1 MKNKILKLS
10 FHEKL
15 KMLLI
20 AVGLLVTSLTTPM
33 WAGNNC
39 DFLHKESDDVWIKY
53 VTDAGT
59 TQKNL
64 ADDGE
69 SDIEL
74 GSLTNLSISE
84 FRAITK
90 KHDGNVCHVKMY
102 YGINT
107 TKNGTKGSNVQASY
121 NNSGYSDWTWDNWW
135 AVQQFKNTSV
145 GIDLIRNRKPG
156 NYYFD
161 FCFAINGNSG
171 GTSGCYED
179 QKWWSNNGGNYHISY
194 TIPDPTITI
203 SGFSSLVAGTAASV
217 SASISSYPVGA
228 TLTKLEVSGN
238 VASSVSKK
246 GTDTSISSLGFTP
259 NASGSNGITV
269 TVTVTYGSAGTK
281 TYSYK
286 YNVTPPAVSG
296 FGVSTSGYLAGSG
309 TLEDPYLVANGSTLT
324 LTASGSQAHSDA
336 NSSINYKFGSSAY
349 STTATKKITVNS
361 SGSIAVKARCINSS
375 ASLNGTET
383 STVTIY
389 YAPVSVKDISVYIYV
404 GGCTS
409 VQINSIELF
418 GTPYVGSVAQ
428 AAVHKY
434 ISDFTTDGDW
444 RKFTFTNV
452 TKIQDLVV
460 AREGGRAIDN
470 ITATSD
476 VYYTYDGTDLGGKC
490 VPRANPTW
498 GTAPASGA
506 VGGSMT
512 ASVSGG
518 PTGATTTWTSTNT
531 SAATVSS
538 SGVISYRAVG
548 NTTIKANVSWGASGD
563 YCAGSYELSQAISV
577 TSGATVSAVRAC
589 PEYVST
595 NSGQVKLDISSTGA
609 STGWY
614 YRVCNSTKTAYYAPD
629 EQSAASNTLSW
640 TMNGSLPTGSNTL
653 VVELYNS
660 ARQLVCTSSSVTVNV
675 EIAESVTISA
685 GAHGS
690 VSPSGIVYAN
700 NNHVHPSITATAN
713 TNYHFVNWTSS
724 YPSSAWVASAKSA
737 TTTVTATASGYTIT
751 ANFAGDQYSITYK
764 DKGNVAYTGN
774 NEGSLPATHTYGTAT
789 TLVNGSKTGFT
800 FDGWYTDAACTVSA
814 GSSIG
819 ATAKTS
825 NFTLYAKWTENM
837 STLSTSNHYDA
848 GDPGYAAPTV
858 SGSATT
864 VGYGS
869 TRTITATAAGTGYTF
884 AGWTLTNCTRTDG
897 GAATAT
903 SITIRSNGDGAA
915 ATVVANYTED
925 LSSPWVLKGGTNIT
939 GDNWATEHAM
949 TKKTGHSTENVA
961 YYTANISSTNSGISG
976 SADAWSFK
984 LIKNSSW
991 YGIFASGSYWWKRGT
1006 SANQSL
1012 TGEQNIQIC
1021 ADVAGTYEIKVDYS
1035 TATPKLTVTFP
1046 TKYTVTYGVGT
1057 DYTSMGSVST
1067 EPNIASGAEVSAG
1080 TNISFTA
1087 TPNPG
1092 YKFVGWYSNDACT
1105 SSLSTD
1111 NPYIVTVNAATT
1123 VYAKFELLTLYMN
1136 SDINNWESAI
1146 ALTHTSENPA
1156 VYTYTGTLNANPT
1169 TDATYAS
1176 GWHFEYC
1183 YNEARTEKAYQYTT
1197 VQTLPPSGSSIDGI
1211 HTYSG
1216 ANTIQFGL
1224 TRKSDVTITLTLQT
1238 PPTKPTV
1245 NIVAL
1250 PYYTVTLDLD
1260 EDHKGT
1266 IAGATTSQI
1275 VTLNAVTT
1283 TVPNRPTGAEGYGLD
1298 GYYTDHNG
1306 AGTKLIN
1313 GDGTWIA
1320 SVDGYTDADKKW
1332 IYDGDLTLY
1341 AYYKMAEIAS
1351 ITVSPA
1357 IVAPRETV
1365 SATPVYSPAPDGT
1378 TRICWEVQ
1386 YSNGTPLPSQPTFTT
1401 EGSTVSFQA
1410 PESSATYRIE
1420 AKLYT
1425 GSTCGG
1431 GTLLSTQSATF
1442 QVAGSHTVTVQYMCG
1457 DMVIKA
1463 ATEMTGKPLE
1473 WSEEFTAPT
1482 ITGYTFTRWDAGDGV
1497 TIKNGDSDPVTTT
1510 TNPTIQIKAVYD
1522 GTLTAVYS
1530 KRRLIFFYN
1539 TLGWENVY
1547 VYFYKNNTYWEST
1560 GEKRGTGANTT
1571 YTWTNTPYSEGLHG
1585 QMLPISEGS
1594 SIYYFDAEAAG
1605 VNASYTTVAFTEAN
1619 QHGNGYFYE
1628 TKAAR
1633 RDDYKSTTMP
1643 MFVPLGDQTPVVH
1656 NKTNYYNSGYWMNYP
1671 ENTGYTLKIY
1681 NAWNATKETDAV
1693 RSIAFP
1699 YSADKKMPLKLDVE
1713 FNDAGTHEYWFMVYR
1728 NDGTYLGSTY
1738 HFKQGYQDEQIIT
1751 GGNNKNKITTSAPG
1765 NYTLT
1770 LTYHDNGSGT
1780 VNYYIGLNF
1789 PIANN
1794 DYRIVYNDRVE
1805 WSSNTA
1811 HTASWYHP
1819 SDIIRQIENGATEP
1833 KKDTVSFYISKAA
1846 GANASMKF
1854 QKASV
1859 TGEGVITWTDV
1870 ASGTIDIPTSVSTS
1884 GVYNFIV
1891 SQPVGGGSIALEKV
1905 EPYTGSYYIRT
1916 DCAGSTKWDSYKAT
1930 DHQMTFS
1937 DYTKANEGYTHYYA
1951 HWAERGTNVKFVIAN
1966 DYSPFVSDTLT
1977 KDVDIDF
1984 KNMDDGGTLKSE
1996 GGGVVPYQDRY
2007 SANIRFMYNEQTN
2020 KLSRAYLA
2028 SSTDV
2033 SKKFLVMRGNSAAST
2048 GHIFTED
2055 GKELTEADGGRVDGL
2070 DEYEMNFADDQNFI
2084 YETVIKA
2091 NPTAL
2096 VKLYAKY
2103 CGRSQEFKGDTTAT
2117 FDANHAVEI
2126 LGGSFN
2132 PKITNP
2138 KEKMRI
2144 VYDFKTNR
2152 LVCAWLPSGD
2162 ITGTLDINADVMI
2175 IREHQGDAQQIKFTT
2190 NASKLDEVKTVYG
2203 VMRFN
2208 RWTLNNKSKEDGHA
2222 PLGDPKSPYERAL
2235 YWISF
2240 PFDVNLSDV
2249 FGFGSYGEDW
2259 IIEYYDGEA
2268 RAAEGYWIDSPG
2280 FWRYV
2285 WPAQRAT
2292 FKLEAGKGYVLAL
2305 DLDRMKDNNT
2315 NFWTNNIEQIEL
2327 FFPSATEAGSIKE
2340 TEAIISVAEH
2350 ECTIDRRTDKSVYD
2364 IDKDRTKADS
2374 HWNMI
2379 GVPSY
2384 ANYGTSLTSDGS
2396 TVVTWNSTPYTQDL
2410 PFLYEWNMVDDSYTV
2425 QSGTTYPFKSMYAY
2439 MVQYHGD
2446 LYWSLASAT
2455 PSSIIARRAYAQA
2468 PQEVEFKLEL
2478 QQNEQMVDQTFVK
2491 LSDKEEVSANFN
2503 FDEDLCKEFNRGK
2516 ANIYTIVETYIPVAG
2531 NILPLSEQ
2539 TTLVPVGVKTSAD
2552 GDYTF
2557 SMPNGTD
2564 GVGVTLIDGVTGERT
2579 NLALMDYTV
2588 SLEKGTYDQRFVL
2601 EISPIEHTTTAI
2613 ENSEKTDAPNN
2624 VCKKLIDGVLYIIK
2638 DGKVFDARG
2647 ARLQ

>member
-1 MKNKILKLS
+1 MKNKS
-10 FHEKL
+10 
-15 KMLLI
+15 LI
-20 AVGLLVTSLTTPM
+20 KKLLVLLVVLITSVNAA
-33 WAGNNC
+33 WAGYNVNWQG
-39 DFLHKESDDVWIKY
+39 KVY
-53 VTDAGT
+53 
-59 TQKNL
+59 
-64 ADDGE
+64 
-69 SDIEL
+69 
-74 GSLTNLSISE
+74 
-84 FRAITK
+84 FRAP
-90 KHDGNVCHVKMY
+90 D
-102 YGINT
+102 
-107 TKNGTKGSNVQASY
+107 
-121 NNSGYSDWTWDNWW
+121 DW
-135 AVQQFKNTSV
+135 
-145 GIDLIRNRKPG
+145 DL
-156 NYYFD
+156 
-161 FCFAINGNSG
+161 S
-171 GTSGCYED
+171 
-179 QKWWSNNGGNYHISY
+179 
-194 TIPDPTITI
+194 
-203 SGFSSLVAGTAASV
+203 
-217 SASISSYPVGA
+217 
-228 TLTKLEVSGN
+228 
-238 VASSVSKK
+238 
-246 GTDTSISSLGFTP
+246 
-259 NASGSNGITV
+259 
-269 TVTVTYGSAGTK
+269 
-281 TYSYK
+281 TYS
-286 YNVTPPAVSG
+286 
-296 FGVSTSGYLAGSG
+296 
-309 TLEDPYLVANGSTLT
+309 
-324 LTASGSQAHSDA
+324 
-336 NSSINYKFGSSAY
+336 
-349 STTATKKITVNS
+349 TVQM
-361 SGSIAVKARCINSS
+361 A
-375 ASLNGTET
+375 
-383 STVTIY
+383 
-389 YAPVSVKDISVYIYV
+389 
-404 GGCTS
+404 
-409 VQINSIELF
+409 
-418 GTPYVGSVAQ
+418 
-428 AAVHKY
+428 
-434 ISDFTTDGDW
+434 
-444 RKFTFTNV
+444 
-452 TKIQDLVV
+452 V
-460 AREGGRAIDN
+460 AR
-470 ITATSD
+470 S
-476 VYYTYDGTDLGGKC
+476 
-490 VPRANPTW
+490 
-498 GTAPASGA
+498 
-506 VGGSMT
+506 
-512 ASVSGG
+512 
-518 PTGATTTWTSTNT
+518 TSTNT
-531 SAATVSS
+531 STYICYFGTMTRIGTTRLYYLSVSANHSNWNQNEYVFFSANSSTYGDGTFTVQTNHYYTTPLNYDCNTSTTFYYFNPTSEGNGASVSGNYKTSGTYAYLNKTQTVNLYTNGSSSKTGGSVSITTAQLTANTTIGSSGSTTNSTASVNRGAAAGSTVTLTATPASGYAFDGWFEASSGGTAVSTDEEYSYLCKDAKTLYARFKTETTYTITIANSVNASTSTKSVGATPKEITAPDITGYRFTSWSAMPSGVTKTSGNLTDASIYITATKAATV
-538 SGVISYRAVG
+538 
-548 NTTIKANVSWGASGD
+548 T
-563 YCAGSYELSQAISV
+563 
-577 TSGATVSAVRAC
+577 
-589 PEYVST
+589 
-595 NSGQVKLDISSTGA
+595 
-609 STGWY
+609 
-614 YRVCNSTKTAYYAPD
+614 
-629 EQSAASNTLSW
+629 
-640 TMNGSLPTGSNTL
+640 
-653 VVELYNS
+653 
-660 ARQLVCTSSSVTVNV
+660 
-675 EIAESVTISA
+675 
-685 GAHGS
+685 
-690 VSPSGIVYAN
+690 
-700 NNHVHPSITATAN
+700 
-713 TNYHFVNWTSS
+713 
-724 YPSSAWVASAKSA
+724 
-737 TTTVTATASGYTIT
+737 
-751 ANFAGDQYSITYK
+751 
-764 DKGNVAYTGN
+764 
-774 NEGSLPATHTYGTAT
+774 
-789 TLVNGSKTGFT
+789 
-800 FDGWYTDAACTVSA
+800 
-814 GSSIG
+814 
-819 ATAKTS
+819 
-825 NFTLYAKWTENM
+825 
-837 STLSTSNHYDA
+837 
-848 GDPGYAAPTV
+848 
-858 SGSATT
+858 
-864 VGYGS
+864 
-869 TRTITATAAGTGYTF
+869 
-884 AGWTLTNCTRTDG
+884 
-897 GAATAT
+897 
-903 SITIRSNGDGAA
+903 
-915 ATVVANYTED
+915 ANYTED

-984 LIKNSSW
+984 VIKDGSTW
-991 YGIFASGSYWWKRGT
+991 YGLFASGSYWWGRST
-1006 SANQSL
+1006 SANQPL

-1035 TATPKLTVTFP
+1035 TSTPKVTVTFP
-1046 TKYTVTYGVGT
+1046 TKYSVTYSVSPSGAADAITTSPSVSSGGYVAEGT
-1057 DYTSMGSVST
+1057 SVTFTHAAANTGYSWYRWENGSGSSLGTGNTYTTTINANTTVVAKYTENTYNVTATASAGGSATPTSATSMGQVTGGDITASPNTGYNFVNWTITSGSGYFGST
-1067 EPNIASGAEVSAG
+1067 GTSTTSTTANTKFRPSA
-1080 TNISFTA
+1080 
-1087 TPNPG
+1087 
-1092 YKFVGWYSNDACT
+1092 
-1105 SSLSTD
+1105 
-1111 NPYIVTVNAATT
+1111 AATI
-1123 VYAKFELLTLYMN
+1123 K
-1136 SDINNWESAI
+1136 
-1146 ALTHTSENPA
+1146 
-1156 VYTYTGTLNANPT
+1156 
-1169 TDATYAS
+1169 ATFAP
-1176 GWHFEYC
+1176 
-1183 YNEARTEKAYQYTT
+1183 K
-1197 VQTLPPSGSSIDGI
+1197 QT
-1211 HTYSG
+1211 
-1216 ANTIQFGL
+1216 
-1224 TRKSDVTITLTLQT
+1224 TITLNDQGATTSGSTSVTATYDATMPEITLPEKTGYTFGGYFGAPGGGGPKYYNADGSSAQNWNQT
-1238 PPTKPTV
+1238 ASTYTLHAYWIPNTYTV
-1245 NIVAL
+1245 N
-1250 PYYTVTLDLD
+1250 LDLD
-1260 EDHKGT
+1260 EDHKGST
-1266 IAGATTSQI
+1266 TGATTSQT
-1275 VTLNAVTT
+1275 VTYNAVTT
-1283 TVPNRPTGAEGYGLD
+1283 TVPSRPTGAEGYGLD
-1298 GYYTDHNG
+1298 GYYTGQNG
-1306 AGTKLIN
+1306 EGTKLIN

-1332 IYDGDLTLY
+1332 IRDGGVTLY
-1341 AYYKMAEIAS
+1341 AYYKVGTITALTLSSYTVAPGTE
-1351 ITVSPA
+1351 ITVTPT
-1357 IVAPRETV
+1357 IAPLP
-1365 SATPVYSPAPDGT
+1365 SGT
-1378 TRICWEVQ
+1378 SYVCYEIQ
-1386 YSNGTPLPSQPTFTT
+1386 YSNGTPLPSQPEMSRSGNVVTFA
-1401 EGSTVSFQA
+1401 A
-1410 PESSATYRIE
+1410 PSSSATYIVHATLR
-1420 AKLYT
+1420 T
-1425 GSTCGG
+1425 GGSCGG
-1431 GTLLSTQSATF
+1431 GTLLSTLSTTF

-1482 ITGYTFTRWDAGDGV
+1482 ITGYTFTRWNAGDGV
-1497 TIKNGDSDPVTTT
+1497 TIKNGDSNPVTTT
-1510 TNPTIQIKAVYD
+1510 TNQTIQIKAVYD

-1530 KRRLIFFYN
+1530 KKRLIFFYN

-1547 VYFYKNNTYWEST
+1547 VYFYKNDSYWQTVSPYN
-1560 GEKRGTGANTT
+1560 GTGANKNFT
-1571 YTWTNTPYSEGLHG
+1571 YTNTPYSEELHG

-1594 SIYYFDAEAAG
+1594 SIYYFDAEAEG

-1619 QHGNGYFYE
+1619 QHNYDYFWK
-1628 TKAAR
+1628 TNAVR
-1633 RDDYKSTTMP
+1633 RSDYKSTTMP
-1643 MFVPLGDQTPVVH
+1643 MFVPLGDQTPDVH
-1656 NKTNYYNSGYWMNYP
+1656 NETKYYNHGYWMNYP

-1681 NAWNATKETDAV
+1681 DNAYASKETGAV
-1693 RSIAFP
+1693 REFPFP
-1699 YSADKKMPLKLDVE
+1699 YSADKKMPLKMDVE

-1728 NDGTYLGSTY
+1728 NDDVYMGNSYV
-1738 HFKQGYQDEQIIT
+1738 FKQGYNDEQVIT
-1751 GGNNKNKITTSAPG
+1751 GGNNKSKLITSASG
-1765 NYTLT
+1765 NYTFT
-1770 LTYHDNGSGT
+1770 LTYHEKGGSNDYFID
-1780 VNYYIGLNF
+1780 VDY
-1789 PIANN
+1789 PIASN
-1794 DYRIVYNDRVE
+1794 DYRIVYNDRVK

-1833 KKDTVSFYISKAA
+1833 KKDTASFFISKAA

-1870 ASGTIDIPTSVSTS
+1870 ASGTITIPSSVTES

-1937 DYTKANEGYTHYYA
+1937 DYTKAHEGFTHYYA

-1984 KNMDDGGTLKSE
+1984 KNMDEYGTLNSE

-2033 SKKFLVMRGNSAAST
+2033 SKKFLVMRGNSAASK

-2055 GKELTEADGGRVDGL
+2055 GKELTDAAGGRVAEL

-2096 VKLYAKY
+2096 VKLYANY
-2103 CGRSQEFKGDTTAT
+2103 CGISQEFKGDLTDD
-2117 FDANHAVEI
+2117 FDTDHAVEI
-2126 LGGSFN
+2126 LGG
-2132 PKITNP
+2132 TYAADT

-2162 ITGTLDINADVMI
+2162 ITGDLDINADVMI

-2190 NASKLDEVKTVYG
+2190 NESKLDEVKTVYG

-2208 RWTLNNKSKEDGHA
+2208 RWTLNNKDKSTHD
-2222 PLGDPKSPYERAL
+2222 PVGDPKSQYERAL

-2259 IIEYYDGEA
+2259 IIEYYDGAA

-2384 ANYGTSLTSDGS
+2384 ANYGTSLTSNGS
-2396 TVVTWNSTPYTQDL
+2396 TVVTWNSTPYTQNL

-2516 ANIYTIVETYIPVAG
+2516 ANIYTIAETYIPVAG

-2539 TTLVPVGVKTSAD
+2539 TTLVPVGVKTNAD

-2579 NLALMDYTV
+2579 NLALTDYTV

-2613 ENSEKTDAPNN
+2613 ENSEKTDASNN

>member
-1 MKNKILKLS
+1 MTNKILNQLFSSCKKWKTLVLIS
-10 FHEKL
+10 
-15 KMLLI
+15 MLLSLGVGQMWGANFTNGEVI
-20 AVGLLVTSLTTPM
+20 FIYADASSAWNDGACVKAWFHNSGNNAVGTNWLFDKGSEKMFYCVVPASGTYSECQLQRFASNCSDWWNSNGDIAASSRTSGYNTFYSNGSGGSNCGWKGTYTMYLKGSTDSWASNLATFSFSSGTTFTASYEFTAAATSYEFKMCDSYGNWHGSNVAVNDLVVGATYRFTGTINLASGIGSLSMSKTQLTFAIATSATNGSVSPTSAFVGSSGVSFTATPNTGYHWSSWGTTSGLSATNANPTSLTAT
-33 WAGNNC
+33 A
-39 DFLHKESDDVWIKY
+39 
-53 VTDAGT
+53 AGT
-59 TQKNL
+59 LTANFAANTYTVAYNANDDQYPGTASGSTTSSSHTYGTAKNL
-64 ADDGE
+64 TSNGFSRTGYFFAGWATSPTGDVAYTNGQ
-69 SDIEL
+69 SV
-74 GSLTNLSISE
+74 TNLSSTQGATVTLYAKWT
-84 FRAITK
+84 AIT
-90 KHDGNVCHVKMY
+90 
-102 YGINT
+102 
-107 TKNGTKGSNVQASY
+107 
-121 NNSGYSDWTWDNWW
+121 
-135 AVQQFKNTSV
+135 
-145 GIDLIRNRKPG
+145 L
-156 NYYFD
+156 
-161 FCFAINGNSG
+161 
-171 GTSGCYED
+171 
-179 QKWWSNNGGNYHISY
+179 
-194 TIPDPTITI
+194 
-203 SGFSSLVAGTAASV
+203 
-217 SASISSYPVGA
+217 SASISPTTINANTA
-228 TLTKLEVSGN
+228 TAIQFTITTNAPLSSRYYYEISNWGGKNSGTAGGYN
-238 VASSVSKK
+238 IDGDREITSASP
-246 GTDTSISSLGFTP
+246 FTHDLAAAKT
-259 NASGSNGITV
+259 NLD
-269 TVTVTYGSAGTK
+269 AGT
-281 TYSYK
+281 YK
-286 YNVTPPAVSG
+286 IKIKITKDAVTQVESD
-296 FGVSTSGYLAGSG
+296 L
-309 TLEDPYLVANGSTLT
+309 LT
-324 LTASGSQAHSDA
+324 L
-336 NSSINYKFGSSAY
+336 
-349 STTATKKITVNS
+349 
-361 SGSIAVKARCINSS
+361 
-375 ASLNGTET
+375 
-383 STVTIY
+383 
-389 YAPVSVKDISVYIYV
+389 
-404 GGCTS
+404 
-409 VQINSIELF
+409 
-418 GTPYVGSVAQ
+418 
-428 AAVHKY
+428 
-434 ISDFTTDGDW
+434 
-444 RKFTFTNV
+444 
-452 TKIQDLVV
+452 
-460 AREGGRAIDN
+460 
-470 ITATSD
+470 
-476 VYYTYDGTDLGGKC
+476 
-490 VPRANPTW
+490 
-498 GTAPASGA
+498 
-506 VGGSMT
+506 
-512 ASVSGG
+512 
-518 PTGATTTWTSTNT
+518 
-531 SAATVSS
+531 TVSS
-538 SGVISYRAVG
+538 STYTVTV
-548 NTTIKANVSWGASGD
+548 GASP
-563 YCAGSYELSQAISV
+563 AGY
-577 TSGATVSAVRAC
+577 GTVS
-589 PEYVST
+589 P
-595 NSGQVKLDISSTGA
+595 A
-609 STGWY
+609 S
-614 YRVCNSTKTAYYAPD
+614 
-629 EQSAASNTLSW
+629 
-640 TMNGSLPTGSNTL
+640 
-653 VVELYNS
+653 
-660 ARQLVCTSSSVTVNV
+660 
-675 EIAESVTISA
+675 ISA
-685 GAHGS
+685 
-690 VSPSGIVYAN
+690 SPDSWSGD
-700 NNHVHPSITATAN
+700 ITAAAN
-713 TNYHFVNWTSS
+713 TGYQFVNWTSS
-724 YPSSAWVASAKSA
+724 GGGITINDNTANPTQIQA
-737 TTTVTATASGYTIT
+737 TSTGGTLT
-751 ANFAGDQYSITYK
+751 ANFSAATYRVTLDNQSATSAGTEYVDATYNTTTLSTITK
-764 DKGNVAYTGN
+764 PTKTNYTFG
-774 NEGSLPATHTYGTAT
+774 GYYTAT
-789 TLVNGSKTGFT
+789 DGGGTQIIDANGNWLASQSGFTDGSKK
-800 FDGWYTDAACTVSA
+800 
-814 GSSIG
+814 SII
-819 ATAKTS
+819 TEDKI
-825 NFTLYAKWTENM
+825 LYAKWTETM
-837 STLSTSNHYDA
+837 STLTTSNHYDV
-848 GDPGYAAPTV
+848 GDPSYAAPTV

-864 VGYGS
+864 VGYVT
-869 TRTITATAAGTGYTF
+869 TRTVTATAAGTGYTF

-915 ATVVANYTED
+915 ATVVANYNED
-925 LSSPWVLKGGTNIT
+925 LSSPYTLKGGTNVT
-939 GDNWATEHAM
+939 GDDWATAHNFI
-949 TKKTGHSTENVA
+949 KKTGHSTESVAYCTFNVA
-961 YYTANISSTNSGISG
+961 STNSGIDG
-976 SADAWSFK
+976 EAGAWSFK
-984 LIKNSSW
+984 LINGSTW
-991 YGIFASGSYWWKRGT
+991 YGLTADGQSWWYQRNSGQQTLST
-1006 SANQSL
+1006 S
-1012 TGEQNIQIC
+1012 GKNIQLC
-1021 ADVAGTYEIKVDYS
+1021 ADVAGPYEIKVDY
-1035 TATPKLTVTFP
+1035 TTPASPKVTVTFP

-1057 DYTSMGSVST
+1057 SYTSMGSVSP
-1067 EPNIASGAEVSAG
+1067 EPNITSGAEVSAG

-1092 YKFVGWYSNDACT
+1092 YKFVGWYSNNACT

-1111 NPYIVTVNAATT
+1111 NPYSVTINAATT
-1123 VYAKFELLTLYMN
+1123 VYAKFELLDIKIN
-1136 SDINNWESAI
+1136 SDVDGLWPTPWTQTIMTHSSGSPAI
-1146 ALTHTSENPA
+1146 
-1156 VYTYTGTLNANPT
+1156 YTYSTTLLERATGE
-1169 TDATYAS
+1169 AS
-1176 GWHFEYC
+1176 APFNSGYHFNFVDSNNDLL
-1183 YNEARTEKAYQYTT
+1183 YNFNG
-1197 VQTLPPSGSSIDGI
+1197 VQTPTYSGSSIDGVRKT
-1211 HTYSG
+1211 HDE
-1216 ANTIQFGL
+1216 NPTIQFGL

-1250 PYYTVTLDLD
+1250 PYYTVTLDLE

-1266 IAGATTSQI
+1266 TAGATTSQI

-1320 SVDGYTDADKKW
+1320 SVEGYTDADNKW

-1341 AYYKMAEIAS
+1341 AYYKMAEITS

-1401 EGSTVSFQA
+1401 EGSTVSFEA

-1510 TNPTIQIKAVYD
+1510 TNQTIQIKAVYD

-1530 KRRLIFFYN
+1530 KKNMIYFYN
-1539 TLGWENVY
+1539 TLGWEDVW
-1547 VYFYKNNTYWEST
+1547 VYFYTSDKYWANDW
-1560 GEKRGTGANTT
+1560 GTGAWKGQYFNGSR
-1571 YTWTNTPYSEGLHG
+1571 PYYDMRRG
-1585 QMLPISEGS
+1585 QMTQIEGTD
-1594 SIYYFDAEAAG
+1594 IWYFDYETAFGA
-1605 VNASYTTVAFTEAN
+1605 YTEGKYKNVAFTNMGDQSGQGAN
-1619 QHGNGYFYE
+1619 PDAQAPDNDHAYFSN
-1628 TKAAR
+1628 TTAKPIQVIR
-1633 RDDYKSTTMP
+1633 RGDHDYRLP
-1643 MFVPLGDQTPVVH
+1643 MFVPLTGQTKQKK
-1656 NKTNYYNSGYWMNYP
+1656 NNSKAEYQNNGYWMNYP

-1681 NAWNATKETDAV
+1681 DNAYASKETGAV
-1693 RSIAFP
+1693 REFPFP
-1699 YSADKKMPLKLDVE
+1699 YSADKKMPLKMDVE

-1794 DYRIVYNDRVE
+1794 DYRIVYNDRVK

-1811 HTASWYHP
+1811 HNAEWYHP
-1819 SDIIRQIENGATEP
+1819 SDIIRQIDGAATEA
-1833 KKDTVSFYISKAA
+1833 KKDTVSFFISKAA

-1870 ASGTIDIPTSVSTS
+1870 ASGTIDIPSSVSES

-1937 DYTKANEGYTHYYA
+1937 DYTKAHEGYTHYYA

-1984 KNMDDGGTLKSE
+1984 KNMDDGGTLKSD
-1996 GGGVVPYQDRY
+1996 GSSAAFQDKY
-2007 SANIRFMYNEQTN
+2007 SANIRFMYSEQTN

-2033 SKKFLVMRGNSAAST
+2033 SKKFLVMRGNSAAAT
-2048 GHIFTED
+2048 GHIFNEE
-2055 GKELTEADGGRVDGL
+2055 GKELTGDDQVVGL

-2126 LGGSFN
+2126 LGG
-2132 PKITNP
+2132 TYAAET

-2162 ITGTLDINADVMI
+2162 ITGDLDINADVMI

-2190 NASKLDEVKTVYG
+2190 NESKLDEVKTVYG

-2222 PLGDPKSPYERAL
+2222 PVGDPKSQYERAL

-2249 FGFGSYGEDW
+2249 FGFGTYGEDW
-2259 IIEYYDGEA
+2259 IIEYYDGAA

-2305 DLDRMKDNNT
+2305 DLDRMKDNNM
-2315 NFWTNNIEQIEL
+2315 NFWVNDIEQIEL

-2384 ANYGTSLTSDGS
+2384 ANYGTSLTSNGS

-2439 MVQYHGD
+2439 MVQYHGN

-2455 PSSIIARRAYAQA
+2455 PSSIIARRAYTQA

-2478 QQNEQMVDQTFVK
+2478 QQNEHMVDQTFVK

-2503 FDEDLCKEFNRGK
+2503 FDEDLCKEFNRSK

-2539 TTLVPVGVKTSAD
+2539 TTLVPVGVKTNAD

-2613 ENSEKTDAPNN
+2613 ENSEKTDAPNT

>member
-1 MKNKILKLS
+1 MTNKILNQLFSSCKKWKTLVLIS
-10 FHEKL
+10 
-15 KMLLI
+15 MLLTLG
-20 AVGLLVTSLTTPM
+20 VGQM
-33 WAGNNC
+33 WGVSIC
-39 DFLHKESDDVWIKY
+39 K
-53 VTDAGT
+53 TGT
-59 TQKNL
+59 TYIYL
-64 ADDGE
+64 DR
-69 SDIEL
+69 
-74 GSLTNLSISE
+74 TNMTS
-84 FRAITK
+84 
-90 KHDGNVCHVKMY
+90 
-102 YGINT
+102 
-107 TKNGTKGSNVQASY
+107 
-121 NNSGYSDWTWDNWW
+121 WT
-135 AVQQFKNTSV
+135 
-145 GIDLIRNRKPG
+145 
-156 NYYFD
+156 
-161 FCFAINGNSG
+161 
-171 GTSGCYED
+171 TSGNTYLVWRYD
-179 QKWWSNNGGNYHISY
+179 NSAYRAQTSNIAN
-194 TIPDPTITI
+194 
-203 SGFSSLVAGTAASV
+203 
-217 SASISSYPVGA
+217 
-228 TLTKLEVSGN
+228 TKL
-238 VASSVSKK
+238 A
-246 GTDTSISSLGFTP
+246 LW
-259 NASGSNGITV
+259 
-269 TVTVTYGSAGTK
+269 YGSTG
-281 TYSYK
+281 
-286 YNVTPPAVSG
+286 
-296 FGVSTSGYLAGSG
+296 
-309 TLEDPYLVANGSTLT
+309 
-324 LTASGSQAHSDA
+324 
-336 NSSINYKFGSSAY
+336 
-349 STTATKKITVNS
+349 
-361 SGSIAVKARCINSS
+361 
-375 ASLNGTET
+375 
-383 STVTIY
+383 
-389 YAPVSVKDISVYIYV
+389 
-404 GGCTS
+404 
-409 VQINSIELF
+409 
-418 GTPYVGSVAQ
+418 
-428 AAVHKY
+428 
-434 ISDFTTDGDW
+434 W
-444 RKFTFTNV
+444 
-452 TKIQDLVV
+452 
-460 AREGGRAIDN
+460 DN
-470 ITATSD
+470 ITHIG
-476 VYYTYDGTDLGGKC
+476 YMYG
-490 VPRANPTW
+490 
-498 GTAPASGA
+498 
-506 VGGSMT
+506 
-512 ASVSGG
+512 
-518 PTGATTTWTSTNT
+518 
-531 SAATVSS
+531 
-538 SGVISYRAVG
+538 
-548 NTTIKANVSWGASGD
+548 SWGASGSDTWSNITSWATD
-563 YCAGSYELSQAISV
+563 YTNSYNGSFGFNSGNYSVVSATGSSKNWTLSPTYMGSTVASMNKTITVKAKVSTDGGSSYSESTSPGTLSASSKKFTTYNSCASATSLSSGTISCGYTATTTLTAADATGYDFVGWYNSSGTRQTTSKTLTIYPTANATYYAYYKAKTTTITLNNQDATTAGSTSV
-577 TSGATVSAVRAC
+577 TATYGAAMPAITLPTKTGYIFGGYFGAPQGGGQQFYNSDGSSAATWNNENSTYTLFAKWTAITLSATISPSTINANTATAIQFTITTNAPLSSGYYYEISNWGGKNSGTAGGYNIDGDHLITTSSITHNLAAAKTNLDAGTYKIKIKITKDAVTQVESDLLTLTVS
-589 PEYVST
+589 
-595 NSGQVKLDISSTGA
+595 SSTY
-609 STGWY
+609 T
-614 YRVCNSTKTAYYAPD
+614 
-629 EQSAASNTLSW
+629 
-640 TMNGSLPTGSNTL
+640 
-653 VVELYNS
+653 
-660 ARQLVCTSSSVTVNV
+660 VTVN
-675 EIAESVTISA
+675 AGAGGTASPASISA
-685 GAHGS
+685 
-690 VSPSGIVYAN
+690 SPDSWSGD
-700 NNHVHPSITATAN
+700 ITATPNAG
-713 TNYHFVNWTSS
+713 YQFVNWTSS
-724 YPSSAWVASAKSA
+724 GGGITINGNTANPTQIKA
-737 TTTVTATASGYTIT
+737 TSTGGTLT
-751 ANFAGDQYSITYK
+751 ANFSAATYRVTLDNQSATSAGTPYVDATYNTTTLTTITK
-764 DKGNVAYTGN
+764 PTKSNYTFG
-774 NEGSLPATHTYGTAT
+774 GYYTAT
-789 TLVNGSKTGFT
+789 GGGGIQIIDANGNWLASKSGFTDGSKK
-800 FDGWYTDAACTVSA
+800 
-814 GSSIG
+814 SII
-819 ATAKTS
+819 TENKI
-825 NFTLYAKWTENM
+825 LYAKWTETM
-837 STLSTSNHYDA
+837 STLTTSNHYDV
-848 GDPGYAAPTV
+848 GDPSYAAPTV

-864 VGYGS
+864 VGYVT
-869 TRTITATAAGTGYTF
+869 TRTVTATAAGTGYTF

-903 SITIRSNGDGAA
+903 TITIRSNGDGAA
-915 ATVVANYTED
+915 ASAQANYNED
-925 LSSPWVLKGGTNIT
+925 LSSTYYVEGNASGPFTYGWNANENT
-939 GDNWATEHAM
+939 M
-949 TKKTGHSTENVA
+949 MKKRSG
-961 YYTANISSTNSGISG
+961 SSTSSDVYWELEVPSSKTSPSNTQWEFKIYN
-976 SADAWSFK
+976 DASTTGEK
-984 LIKNSSW
+984 W
-991 YGIFASGSYWWKRGT
+991 YGWGNGSDHYWLTKANNNLTLSTTGSNTIYFKCYVEGTYTFHVNYSTPASPTLEVTWPVVNQLRVSAADPTDATNTGNFDLVEGSSNDWSVSRTLNANTTYTFKMVFDGAWYGDGT
-1006 SANQSL
+1006 EFTRSKTSTTSL
-1012 TGEQNIQIC
+1012 GDGNDMTIKT
-1021 ADVAGTYEIKVDYS
+1021 DVAGEYTFTFNSNSKNLSITYP
-1035 TATPKLTVTFP
+1035 TA
-1046 TKYTVTYGVGT
+1046 YTVTYGAGT
-1057 DYTSMGSVST
+1057 SYTAMGSVST
-1067 EPNIASGAEVSAG
+1067 DPDIASGAEVSAG

-1111 NPYIVTVNAATT
+1111 NPYSVTINAATT
-1123 VYAKFELLTLYMN
+1123 VYAKFELMDIKIN
-1136 SDINNWESAI
+1136 SDVDGLWPTPWTQTIMTHSSGSPAI
-1146 ALTHTSENPA
+1146 
-1156 VYTYTGTLNANPT
+1156 YTYSTTLLERATGE
-1169 TDATYAS
+1169 AS
-1176 GWHFEYC
+1176 APFNSGYHFNFVDSNNDLL
-1183 YNEARTEKAYQYTT
+1183 YNFNG
-1197 VQTLPPSGSSIDGI
+1197 VQTPTYSGSSIDGVRKT
-1211 HTYSG
+1211 HDE
-1216 ANTIQFGL
+1216 NPTIQFGL

-1266 IAGATTSQI
+1266 TAGATTSQI

-1306 AGTKLIN
+1306 VGTKVIN

-1320 SVDGYTDADKKW
+1320 SVPNYTDADKKW
-1332 IYDGDLTLY
+1332 IHDGDVTLY

-1365 SATPVYSPAPDGT
+1365 SATPVYSPAPNGT

-1386 YSNGTPLPSQPTFTT
+1386 YSNGTPLPSQPAFTT

-1431 GTLLSTQSATF
+1431 GTLLSTQYATF
-1442 QVAGSHTVTVQYMCG
+1442 QVAGSHTVTVQYMC
-1457 DMVIKA
+1457 DNMVIKA

-1713 FNDAGTHEYWFMVYR
+1713 FNEANHDYWFMVYR

-1794 DYRIVYNDRVE
+1794 DYRIVYNDRVK

-1833 KKDTVSFYISKAA
+1833 KKDTASFFISKAA

-1870 ASGTIDIPTSVSTS
+1870 ASGTIEIPSSVTES

-1951 HWAERGTNVKFVIAN
+1951 HWVDRGTNVKFVIAN

-1984 KNMDDGGTLKSE
+1984 KNMDDGGTLKSD
-1996 GGGVVPYQDRY
+1996 GSSAAFQDKY
-2007 SANIRFMYNEQTN
+2007 SANIRFMYSEQTN

-2033 SKKFLVMRGNSAAST
+2033 SKKFLVMRGNSASGK
-2048 GHIFTED
+2048 GHIFNEE
-2055 GKELTEADGGRVDGL
+2055 GKELTGDGQVAGL

-2103 CGRSQEFKGDTTAT
+2103 CGISQEFKGDLTPT
-2117 FDANHAVEI
+2117 FDTDHAVEI
-2126 LGGSFN
+2126 LGG
-2132 PKITNP
+2132 TYAADT

-2162 ITGTLDINADVMI
+2162 ITGELDINADVMI

-2190 NASKLDEVKTVYG
+2190 NESKLDEVKTVYG

-2208 RWTLNNKSKEDGHA
+2208 RWTLNNKDKSTHD
-2222 PLGDPKSPYERAL
+2222 PVGDPKSQYERAL

-2259 IIEYYDGEA
+2259 IIEYYDGAA

-2285 WPAQRAT
+2285 WPAQRAS

-2305 DLDRMKDNNT
+2305 DLDRMKDNNM
-2315 NFWTNNIEQIEL
+2315 NFWVNDIEQIEL

-2340 TEAIISVAEH
+2340 TEAIISVAGH
-2350 ECTIDRRTDKSVYD
+2350 ECTIDRRTDKTAYD

-2396 TVVTWNSTPYTQDL
+2396 TVVTWNRTPYTQDL

-2579 NLALMDYTV
+2579 NLALTDYTV

-2613 ENSEKTDAPNN
+2613 ENSEKTDAPNT

>member
-1 MKNKILKLS
+1 MTNKILNQLS
-10 FHEKL
+10 SSCKKWKTL
-15 KMLLI
+15 VLISMLLTLG
-20 AVGLLVTSLTTPM
+20 VGQM
-33 WAGNNC
+33 WADN
-39 DFLHKESDDVWIKY
+39 
-53 VTDAGT
+53 AGFWDT
-59 TQKNL
+59 G
-64 ADDGE
+64 AG
-69 SDIEL
+69 I
-74 GSLTNLSISE
+74 
-84 FRAITK
+84 IT
-90 KHDGNVCHVKMY
+90 Y
-102 YGINT
+102 S
-107 TKNGTKGSNVQASY
+107 KNGASDTNHSVNKTGASTSDFGTVTAFWLKG
-121 NNSGYSDWTWDNWW
+121 W
-135 AVQQFKNTSV
+135 QFKMW
-145 GIDLIRNRKPG
+145 K
-156 NYYFD
+156 
-161 FCFAINGNSG
+161 
-171 GTSGCYED
+171 
-179 QKWWSNNGGNYHISY
+179 NNGGNVCDFGKLYYRIYLTSGGGGSY
-194 TIPDPTITI
+194 TELNKNNTQWNVDGNNIYHNGGSLNTNLLSGLVGGEYYFEFYFQAQGNWNSGSGCNDQYLNNGGSNYKIKFKYDPKYTVTV
-203 SGFSSLVAGTAASV
+203 SAGSNGSVAKTSV
-217 SASISSYPVGA
+217 SAGNIDAV
-228 TLTKLEVSGN
+228 TL
-238 VASSVSKK
+238 
-246 GTDTSISSLGFTP
+246 P
-259 NASGSNGITV
+259 
-269 TVTVTYGSAGTK
+269 
-281 TYSYK
+281 
-286 YNVTPPAVSG
+286 
-296 FGVSTSGYLAGSG
+296 
-309 TLEDPYLVANGSTLT
+309 
-324 LTASGSQAHSDA
+324 
-336 NSSINYKFGSSAY
+336 
-349 STTATKKITVNS
+349 
-361 SGSIAVKARCINSS
+361 
-375 ASLNGTET
+375 
-383 STVTIY
+383 
-389 YAPVSVKDISVYIYV
+389 
-404 GGCTS
+404 
-409 VQINSIELF
+409 
-418 GTPYVGSVAQ
+418 
-428 AAVHKY
+428 
-434 ISDFTTDGDW
+434 
-444 RKFTFTNV
+444 
-452 TKIQDLVV
+452 
-460 AREGGRAIDN
+460 
-470 ITATSD
+470 
-476 VYYTYDGTDLGGKC
+476 
-490 VPRANPTW
+490 
-498 GTAPASGA
+498 
-506 VGGSMT
+506 
-512 ASVSGG
+512 
-518 PTGATTTWTSTNT
+518 
-531 SAATVSS
+531 
-538 SGVISYRAVG
+538 
-548 NTTIKANVSWGASGD
+548 
-563 YCAGSYELSQAISV
+563 
-577 TSGATVSAVRAC
+577 
-589 PEYVST
+589 
-595 NSGQVKLDISSTGA
+595 
-609 STGWY
+609 
-614 YRVCNSTKTAYYAPD
+614 
-629 EQSAASNTLSW
+629 
-640 TMNGSLPTGSNTL
+640 
-653 VVELYNS
+653 
-660 ARQLVCTSSSVTVNV
+660 
-675 EIAESVTISA
+675 
-685 GAHGS
+685 
-690 VSPSGIVYAN
+690 
-700 NNHVHPSITATAN
+700 TATAN
-713 TNYHFVNWTSS
+713 TGYHFDNWTTSSSNLTLGNTTSATAGTVKARAAGTVTANFAANTYTIAYNANDDQYPGTASGSTTSSSHTYGTAKNLTSNGFSRAGYFFAGWATTPTGDVAYTNGQSVTNLSSDQGATVTLYAKWTAITLSATISPSTINANTATAIQFTITTNAPLSSGYYYEISNWGGKNSGTAGGYNIDGDREITSASPFTYNLAAGLTNLDAGTYKIKLKITKNSVTQVESDLLTLTVSSSTYTVTVGASPAGYGTVSPASISASPDSWSGDITATPNAGYQFVNWTSS
-724 YPSSAWVASAKSA
+724 GGGITINGNTANPTQIKA
-737 TTTVTATASGYTIT
+737 TSTGGTLT
-751 ANFAGDQYSITYK
+751 ANFSAATYRVTLDNQSATSAGTEYVDATYNTTTLTTITK
-764 DKGNVAYTGN
+764 PTKSNYTFG
-774 NEGSLPATHTYGTAT
+774 GYYTAT
-789 TLVNGSKTGFT
+789 GGGGIQIIDANGNWLASKSGFTDGSKK
-800 FDGWYTDAACTVSA
+800 
-814 GSSIG
+814 SII
-819 ATAKTS
+819 TENKI
-825 NFTLYAKWTENM
+825 LYAKWTETTYAVTVAVDEASHAAGNIDC
-837 STLSTSNHYDA
+837 SAAGWTPSKSGTAQIGNLTNVTITVPAGAAGYTYTGGSWTLT
-848 GDPGYAAPTV
+848 GGVTLV
-858 SGSATT
+858 SGSVT
-864 VGYGS
+864 S
-869 TRTITATAAGTGYTF
+869 P
-884 AGWTLTNCTRTDG
+884 
-897 GAATAT
+897 
-903 SITIRSNGDGAA
+903 SITVKATGAGSA
-915 ATVVANYTED
+915 IFTYAED

-984 LIKNSSW
+984 LIKNSEW
-991 YGIFASGSYWWKRGT
+991 YGLFASGSYWWGRGT
-1006 SANQSL
+1006 SANQPL

-1021 ADVAGTYEIKVDYS
+1021 ADVAGTYEIKVDYT
-1035 TATPKLTVTFP
+1035 TATPKVTVTFP
-1046 TKYTVTYGVGT
+1046 TKYTVTYSVSPSGAANAIT
-1057 DYTSMGSVST
+1057 TSPSVSSGGSV
-1067 EPNIASGAEVSAG
+1067 AAG
-1080 TNISFTA
+1080 TSVTFTHA
-1087 TPNPG
+1087 AANTG
-1092 YKFVGWYSNDACT
+1092 YSWYR
-1105 SSLSTD
+1105 
-1111 NPYIVTVNAATT
+1111 
-1123 VYAKFELLTLYMN
+1123 
-1136 SDINNWESAI
+1136 WE
-1146 ALTHTSENPA
+1146 N
-1156 VYTYTGTLNANPT
+1156 G
-1169 TDATYAS
+1169 
-1176 GWHFEYC
+1176 
-1183 YNEARTEKAYQYTT
+1183 
-1197 VQTLPPSGSSIDGI
+1197 SGSSLGTGS
-1211 HTYSG
+1211 TYTTTIN
-1216 ANTIQFGL
+1216 ANT
-1224 TRKSDVTITLTLQT
+1224 TVVAKYTA
-1238 PPTKPTV
+1238 KKYTV
-1245 NIVAL
+1245 N
-1250 PYYTVTLDLD
+1250 LDLD

-1266 IAGATTSQI
+1266 TAGATTSQT
-1275 VTLNAVTT
+1275 VTYNAVTT
-1283 TVPNRPTGAEGYGLD
+1283 TVPFRPTGAEGYGLD

-1306 AGTKLIN
+1306 EGTKLIN

-1320 SVDGYTDADKKW
+1320 SVEGYTDADAKW
-1332 IYDGDLTLY
+1332 IRDGGVTLY
-1341 AYYKMAEIAS
+1341 AYYKVGTITALTLSSYTVAPGTE
-1351 ITVSPA
+1351 ITVTPT
-1357 IVAPRETV
+1357 IAPLP
-1365 SATPVYSPAPDGT
+1365 SGT
-1378 TRICWEVQ
+1378 SYVCYEIQ
-1386 YSNGTPLPSQPTFTT
+1386 YSNGTPLPSQPEMSRSGNVVTFA
-1401 EGSTVSFQA
+1401 A
-1410 PESSATYRIE
+1410 PTSSATYIVHATLR
-1420 AKLYT
+1420 T
-1425 GSTCGG
+1425 GSSCGG
-1431 GTLLSTQSATF
+1431 GTELSTLSTTF

-1510 TNPTIQIKAVYD
+1510 TNQTIQIKAVYD

-1530 KRRLIFFYN
+1530 KKRLIFFYN

-1547 VYFYKNNTYWEST
+1547 VYFYKNDSYWQTVSPYN
-1560 GEKRGTGANTT
+1560 GTGANKNFT
-1571 YTWTNTPYSEGLHG
+1571 YTNTPYSEELHG

-1594 SIYYFDAEAAG
+1594 SIYYFDAEAEG

-1619 QHGNGYFYE
+1619 QHTYDYFWK
-1628 TKAAR
+1628 TNAVR
-1633 RDDYKSTTMP
+1633 RSDYKSTTMP

-1713 FNDAGTHEYWFMVYR
+1713 FNEANHDYWFMVYR

-1833 KKDTVSFYISKAA
+1833 KKDTASFFISKAA

-1870 ASGTIDIPTSVSTS
+1870 ASGTIDIPSSVSTS

-1951 HWAERGTNVKFVIAN
+1951 HWVERGTNVKFVIAN

-1977 KDVDIDF
+1977 KDVNIDF
-1984 KNMDDGGTLKSE
+1984 KNMDDAGTLKTDGSSTAF
-1996 GGGVVPYQDRY
+1996 QDKY
-2007 SANIRFMYNEQTN
+2007 SANIRFMYNEETN

-2033 SKKFLVMRGNSAAST
+2033 SKKFLVMRGNSASGT

-2055 GKELTEADGGRVDGL
+2055 GKELTDAAGGHVAGL

-2096 VKLYAKY
+2096 VKLYANY
-2103 CGRSQEFKGDTTAT
+2103 CGISQEFKGDLTAT

-2126 LGGSFN
+2126 LGG
-2132 PKITNP
+2132 TYAADT

-2190 NASKLDEVKTVYG
+2190 NESKLDEVKTVYG

-2222 PLGDPKSPYERAL
+2222 PVGDPKSQYERAL

-2259 IIEYYDGEA
+2259 IIEYYDGAA

-2285 WPAQRAT
+2285 WPAQRAS

-2305 DLDRMKDNNT
+2305 DLDRMKDNNM
-2315 NFWTNNIEQIEL
+2315 NFWVNDIEQIEL

-2350 ECTIDRRTDKSVYD
+2350 ECSIDRRTDKTAYD

-2384 ANYGTSLTSDGS
+2384 ANYGTSLTSNGS

-2446 LYWSLASAT
+2446 LHWSLASAT

-2579 NLALMDYTV
+2579 NLALTDYTV

-2613 ENSEKTDAPNN
+2613 ENSEKTDAPNT